1 MNPDG
6 NGLRQFSHTSG
17 PGAQAPLWSP
27 DGARLLC
34 NLQTGP
40 PVIVDPSQPWSQQ
53 TPQTLPTAGFPAGL
67 LMWSWSADGRKL
79 AGHSDGIYSY
89 SFDTRRYERLT
100 EFGEYSIWLN
110 DNHRLLF
117 FWDDKLYLLDSRT
130 KKAQELLTVAPNHF
144 QSVNISHDNRIIYFS
159 LKTTQAD
166 IWLTTLTTEP

>member
-1 MNPDG
+1 
-6 NGLRQFSHTSG
+6 
-17 PGAQAPLWSP
+17 
-27 DGARLLC
+27 
-34 NLQTGP
+34 
-40 PVIVDPSQPWSQQ
+40 
-53 TPQTLPTAGFPAGL
+53 
-67 LMWSWSADGRKL
+67 
-79 AGHSDGIYSY
+79 
-89 SFDTRRYERLT
+89 
-100 EFGEYSIWLN
+100 LN